1 MTVGPEATM
10 ALLEVLA
17 LHSGYGANE
26 IIHGVDF
33 RVDEGEIVT
42 ILGPNGCGKSTFI
55 KTILGYL
62 KATKGGVAYRGNN
75 VTSYSPTQRISLG
88 MGYIPQ
94 LLNTFAPLSVRENLE
109 MGGFSLSRQAMRTRI
124 EEIFDLF
131 PRLRERATQNAGSL
145 SGGERQLLAM
155 GRALMPGPALL
166 FLDEPS
172 AGLSPKMANEAMEHI
187 ETVGSM
193 GTSIVIVEQNV
204 RRALSISDRGYVLVT
219 GQVEFEGPAHAILAD
234 QRIREAYLGG

>member
-1 MTVGPEATM
+1 M
-10 ALLEVLA
+10 ALLQVAA

-26 IIHGVDF
+26 IIHGVNF
-33 RVDEGEIVT
+33 HVEEGEIVT

-62 KATKGGVAYRGNN
+62 KATKGGVTYRGNN
-75 VTSYSPTQRISLG
+75 ITGHSPTQRISLG

-94 LLNTFAPLSVRENLE
+94 LFNIFRPLSVRANLE
-109 MGGFSLSRQAMRTRI
+109 MGGFSLSKQAMRTRI
-124 EEIFDLF
+124 EEIFNLF
-131 PRLRERATQNAGSL
+131 PRLGERATQNAGSL

-155 GRALMPGPALL
+155 GRALMPSPRLL

-172 AGLSPKMANEAMEHI
+172 VGLSPKMADEAMGHI
-187 ETVGSM
+187 KYVGSK

-204 RRALSISDRGYVLVT
+204 RRALSISDRGYVFVT
-219 GQVEFEGPAHAILAD
+219 GQVEFEGPAQAILAD

>member
-1 MTVGPEATM
+1 
-10 ALLEVLA
+10 

-33 RVDEGEIVT
+33 SVEEGEIVT

-62 KATKGGVAYRGNN
+62 KATKGGVTYRGNN
-75 VTSYSPTQRISLG
+75 VTGHSPTQRISLG

-94 LLNTFAPLSVRENLE
+94 LLNIFRPLSVRENLE

-131 PRLRERATQNAGSL
+131 PRLRERATQSAGSL

-155 GRALMPGPALL
+155 GRALMPSPMLL

-172 AGLSPKMANEAMEHI
+172 AGLSPKMANQAMGHI
-187 ETVGSM
+187 KTVGSK

>member
-1 MTVGPEATM
+1 M
-10 ALLEVLA
+10 ALLQVAA

-33 RVDEGEIVT
+33 HVEEGEIVT
-42 ILGPNGCGKSTFI
+42 ILGPNGSGKSTFI

-62 KATKGGVAYRGNN
+62 KATKGGVTYRGNN
-75 VTSYSPTQRISLG
+75 VTGHSPTQRISLG

-94 LLNTFAPLSVRENLE
+94 LFNIFRPLSVRANLE
-109 MGGFSLSRQAMRTRI
+109 MVGFSLSKQAMRARI

-155 GRALMPGPALL
+155 GRALMPLPRLL

-172 AGLSPKMANEAMEHI
+172 AGLSPKMADQAMGHI
-187 ETVGSM
+187 KSVGSK
-193 GTSIVIVEQNV
+193 GTTIVIVEQNV
-204 RRALSISDRGYVLVT
+204 RRALSISDRGYVFVT
-219 GQVEFEGPAHAILAD
+219 GQVEFEGPAQAILSD
-234 QRIREAYLGG
+234 RRIREAYLGG